1 MNQINIVS
9 SLTEHSRVRFSNSN
23 SDSLWLDPPYI
34 NILLAFQLRLWVYN
48 EQSKMEQLTLRVQN
62 SQLHYLEVCFSDT
75 RLYFSPCPL
84 FPDYPG
90 AVLLSS
96 LIGQRKGPDM

>member
-23 SDSLWLDPPYI
+23 SDSLWLDPPHI

-62 SQLHYLEVCFSDT
+62 SQLHYLEV
-75 RLYFSPCPL
+75 
-84 FPDYPG
+84 
-90 AVLLSS
+90 SS
-96 LIGQRKGPDM
+96 LTLPSTFLLALCFLTILEQYCFHL

>member
-1 MNQINIVS
+1 MS
-9 SLTEHSRVRFSNSN
+9 KEDGAADAEGSK
-23 SDSLWLDPPYI
+23 
-34 NILLAFQLRLWVYN
+34 
-48 EQSKMEQLTLRVQN
+48 QSTPLFRGF
-62 SQLHYLEVCFSDT
+62 FSDT
-75 RLYFSPCPL
+75 PLYFSPCPL